1 MWMLYLAV
9 GIGLLYAVL
18 AIAVAIA
25 QTRLLFPVEMAAV
38 DQTILPSGAE
48 RLEVKAA
55 DGHRLVGVRLDRPS
69 PDPAQPLLLG
79 FGGNAWN
86 ADMMALYLKTLFPDA
101 EVVTFHYRG
110 YPPSSGHPSAAALLE
125 DALTVFDHL
134 QGERPQPVI
143 AIGFSIGSGVAA
155 YLARQRPLAGQ
166 ILVTPFDSLRS
177 LASDHFPW
185 APVGLLLRHRIDT
198 AEYMRGNRTPAALIA
213 AGRDTIV
220 PARRS
225 TPLREVAPNLVFERI
240 IAEAGHNDLYDRP
253 AFRQAMQEALTRI
266 RAAGG
271 PRPRL

>member
-1 MWMLYLAV
+1 MWMLYLAL

-18 AIAVAIA
+18 AIVIA
-25 QTRLLFPVEMAAV
+25 STQTRLLFPVEMAAGNRPV
-38 DQTILPSGAE
+38 LPPGAE
-48 RLEVKAA
+48 RLEVKTA
-55 DGHRLVGVRLDRPS
+55 DGYRLVGVRLGRTS

-86 ADMMALYLKTLFPDA
+86 ADVMALYLKAQFPEA

-110 YPPSSGHPSAAALLE
+110 YPPSSGQPSAAALLG
-125 DALTVFDHL
+125 DSVAVFDHL
-134 QGERPQPVI
+134 QQERSQPVI

-177 LASDHFPW
+177 LAGDHFSW

-213 AGRDTIV
+213 AGQDTIV

-225 TPLREVAPNLVFERI
+225 APLRDAAPNLVFDRI

-271 PRPRL
+271 PRPPS

>member
-1 MWMLYLAV
+1 MWMLYLAL

-18 AIAVAIA
+18 AIVVASA
-25 QTRLLFPVEMAAV
+25 QTKLLFPVEMAAANRPAR
-38 DQTILPSGAE
+38 PSGAE
-48 RLEVKAA
+48 RLEVKTA
-55 DGHRLVGVRLDRPS
+55 DGHQLVGVRLGRSS

-86 ADMMALYLKTLFPDA
+86 ADMMALYLRTLFPEA

-110 YPPSSGHPSAAALLE
+110 YPPSGGHPSAAALLE
-125 DALTVFDHL
+125 DAVTVFDHL
-134 QGERPQPVI
+134 QRERPQPVI

-177 LASDHFPW
+177 LAGDHFPW
-185 APVGLLLRHRIDT
+185 APVSLLLRHRIDT
-198 AEYMRGNRTPAALIA
+198 AEYLRGNRTPAALIA

-225 TPLREVAPNLVFERI
+225 SPLREAAPNLVFDRI

-253 AFRQAMQEALTRI
+253 AFRQAMHEAVTRI
-266 RAAGG
+266 TATG
-271 PRPRL
+271 RPLPPS